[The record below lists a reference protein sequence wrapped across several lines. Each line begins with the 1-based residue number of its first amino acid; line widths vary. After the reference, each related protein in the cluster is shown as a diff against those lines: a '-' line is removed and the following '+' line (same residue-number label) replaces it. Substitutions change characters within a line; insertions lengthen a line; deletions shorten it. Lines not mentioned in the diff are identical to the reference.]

1 MSKERIVRVTRE
13 EAKNLP
19 RSDWERVE
27 AMTEE
32 ERHQNALADPDN
44 PPWPEAMLARA
55 RRVPNVQ
62 AIRTRLGMTQ
72 EEFAKAFEISLY
84 SIRDWE
90 QGRSRPDS
98 SAQTLLRIIERRP
111 DMVRE
116 ALAS

>member
-1 MSKERIVRVTRE
+1 MTDE
-13 EAKNLP
+13 EVMA
-19 RSDWERVE
+19 D
-27 AMTEE
+27 
-32 ERHQNALADPDN
+32 ALEDPDN
-44 PPWPEAMLARA
+44 PPWPEEMLARA
-55 RRVPNVQ
+55 RRVPNVL

-72 EEFAKAFEISLY
+72 EEFARAYEISLY